1 MRRIGNADGFGARWQ
16 ECEAPRQTKVG
27 KGSASWSRRLFSK
40 TPCSYAFGGFASTL
54 SPSTSPLLW
63 SLPILVVGR
72 EVFLRAFYELLKTII
87 GSFFGGH

>member
-72 EVFLRAFYELLKTII
+72 QSSSSSFMNLGKQLLAVC
-87 GSFFGGH
+87 FGH